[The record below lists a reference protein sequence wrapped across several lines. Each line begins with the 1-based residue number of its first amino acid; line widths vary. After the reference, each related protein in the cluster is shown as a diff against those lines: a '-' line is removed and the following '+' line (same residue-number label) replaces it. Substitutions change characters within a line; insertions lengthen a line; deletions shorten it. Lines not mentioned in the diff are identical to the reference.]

1 MRDFTEE
8 VEIIPWREQVF
19 CDARGTWK
27 VGDLY
32 DYASNVYD
40 LQHISVADLAVNN
53 LDDGGQ
59 TTSDESEEAYIKRA
73 MAANI
78 DYPIIVVN
86 YPDGLWIADG
96 THRAW
101 KARELGIPYLQGWIL
116 DWEEIID
123 VTHDEPSPES
133 VNNLY

>member
-1 MRDFTEE
+1 M
-8 VEIIPWREQVF
+8 
-19 CDARGTWK
+19 
-27 VGDLY
+27 GDLY
-32 DYASNVYD
+32 DYAEQRYD
-40 LQHISVADLAVNN
+40 LQNIPISALEENN

-73 MAANI
+73 MAANL

-101 KARELGIPYLQGWIL
+101 KARELGVPSLLGWIL
-116 DWEEIID
+116 DWEEILD
-123 VTHDEPSPES
+123 VPHGEPSPES
-133 VNNLY
+133 ATSPY